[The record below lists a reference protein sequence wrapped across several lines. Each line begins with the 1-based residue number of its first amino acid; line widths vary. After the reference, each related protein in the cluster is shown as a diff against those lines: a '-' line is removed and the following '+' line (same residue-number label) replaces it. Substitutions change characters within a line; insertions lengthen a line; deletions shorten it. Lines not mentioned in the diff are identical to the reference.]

1 MANRMWEEVK
11 YSEGL
16 LSWVS
21 PIKYLLKTLYLHWLP
36 TWFVDPKGAL
46 NAHDAGAKD
55 GSSPWPTVHQERN
68 TLRLGDAGHL
78 DQRPRQFG
86 RSAFAPFS
94 PSSACHQLVFS
105 GSSMELCEG
114 HGLWR

>member
-1 MANRMWEEVK
+1 MV
-11 YSEGL
+11 
-16 LSWVS
+16 
-21 PIKYLLKTLYLHWLP
+21 
-36 TWFVDPKGAL
+36 VDPKGAL

-55 GSSPWPTVHQERN
+55 GSSPWPTVHQEGN
-68 TLRLGDAGHL
+68 TLRLGDARHL

-114 HGLWR
+114 HGLWRRGPGGNMGA